1 MKAWINPKK
10 PKLLILTS
18 SFPSGPAD
26 ETCGYIRDF
35 ARSLSLDFEVQV
47 LAPPDRNA
55 NDWPADE
62 FKLAR
67 SSSVLP
73 GSFDMFQATRDFNGL
88 AVNHIGAWVAFICS
102 FGLYFIIAI
111 RLAARSDAMC
121 SHWLVP
127 SGFAGALI
135 AKLTGKPHVVVEHSG
150 ALHLLSRVR
159 GGRLIARFVVSASE
173 RVITVSADLKR
184 KFVALCPDE
193 KEKVEVIPMGVR
205 ANEAGGGHSRG
216 AVRSR
221 IAHCLLPAGSD
232 KATILFIGRLTEVK
246 GVDVLVRAMLRIGS
260 ARLVVAGDGDQR
272 RALEALARK
281 LSIDAV
287 FLGQVDASE
296 RDQLLAQSKVVVVP
310 SRVLQSGRTEGT
322 PVVCLE
328 AMAAGRPVIAARV
341 GGLAE
346 IIVDGH
352 NGLLFEADDELAL
365 AEKLNLLIS
374 DSGLGEELVANA
386 RLTAAQHSWPQ
397 VGSRFAEVIKA
408 SLNRNDRVLDDQEPG
423 RSFAGC

>member
-1 MKAWINPKK
+1 MKELINSAK
-10 PKLLILTS
+10 PKLLVLTS

-35 ARSLSLDFEVQV
+35 ARSLSLEFEVQV
-47 LAPPDRNA
+47 LAPPDKNA
-55 NDWPADE
+55 IDWPADD
-62 FKLAR
+62 FTLAR
-67 SSSVLP
+67 SSSLLP
-73 GSFDMFQATRDFNGL
+73 SSIEIFHATRDFNGV
-88 AVNHIGAWVAFICS
+88 AVNNIGAWVAFICS
-102 FGLYFIIAI
+102 FVLFFIEAI
-111 RLAARSDAMC
+111 RLAARSDVVC

-135 AKLTGKPHVVVEHSG
+135 ARLTGKPHVVVEHSG
-150 ALHLLSRVR
+150 ALHFLSRVR
-159 GGRLIARFVVSASE
+159 GGRQLARFVVSASE
-173 RVITVSADLKR
+173 RVITVSEDLRR
-184 KFVALCPDE
+184 KFVALCPGE
-193 KEKVEVIPMGVR
+193 KEKLEVIPMGVR
-205 ANEAGGGHSRG
+205 SNEAAGGHSQG
-216 AVRSR
+216 VVRSR
-221 IAHCLLPAGSD
+221 VAHCFSPAGSD
-232 KATILFIGRLTEVK
+232 RPTILFVGRLIEVK
-246 GVDVLVRAMLRIGS
+246 GVDVLVRAMLRVGS
-260 ARLVVAGDGDQR
+260 ARLMIAGDGGQR
-272 RALEALARK
+272 TALEALARK

-296 RDQLLAQSKVVVVP
+296 RDQLLAQSKVVAIP

-346 IIVDGH
+346 IVVDGH

-374 DSGLGEELVANA
+374 DSGLREELATNA
-386 RLTAAQHSWPQ
+386 RLTAAEHSWPR
-397 VGSRFAEVIKA
+397 VGSRFAEIIKA
-408 SLNRNDRVLDDQEPG
+408 SLNKNDRVLDDQEPG

>member
-1 MKAWINPKK
+1 MKALTNSAK

-35 ARSLSLDFEVQV
+35 ARSLSLEFEVQV

-55 NDWPADE
+55 IDWPADD
-62 FKLAR
+62 FTLAR
-67 SSSVLP
+67 SSSLFP
-73 GSFDMFQATRDFNGL
+73 GSVEMFQATRDFNGL
-88 AVNHIGAWVAFICS
+88 AANNIGAWVAFTCS
-102 FGLYFIIAI
+102 FGLFFIKAI
-111 RLAARSDAMC
+111 RLAARSDVVC

-127 SGFAGALI
+127 SGLAGALI
-135 AKLTGKPHVVVEHSG
+135 AKLTRKPHIVVEHSG
-150 ALHLLSRVR
+150 ALRLLSRVR
-159 GGRLIARFVVSASE
+159 GGRQLARSVASASE
-173 RVITVSADLKR
+173 RIVIVSEDLRR
-184 KFVALCPDE
+184 KFIELCPDQ
-193 KEKVEVIPMGVR
+193 KDKVEVIPMGVR
-205 ANEAGGGHSRG
+205 VNEAAGQSRG
-216 AVRSR
+216 VVRPR
-221 IAHCLLPAGSD
+221 IAHCISPAASD
-232 KATILFIGRLTEVK
+232 KPAILFIGRLTEVK
-246 GVDVLVRAMLRIGS
+246 GVDVLLRAMGRVES
-260 ARLVVAGDGDQR
+260 ARLVIAGEGEQR
-272 RALEALARK
+272 PYLEAIAGELA
-281 LSIDAV
+281 LDAV
-287 FLGQVDASE
+287 FPGQVDASE

-374 DSGLGEELVANA
+374 DSGLCEELGINA
-386 RLTAAQHSWPQ
+386 RLTAAEHSWLR
-397 VGSRFAEVIKA
+397 VGSRFAGIIKS
-408 SLNRNDRVLDDQEPG
+408 SLNKNDRVLDDQEPG
-423 RSFAGC
+423 RSFARF

>member
-1 MKAWINPKK
+1 MKALISSAK

-35 ARSLSLDFEVQV
+35 ARSLSLEFEVQV

-55 NDWPADE
+55 IDWPADD
-62 FKLAR
+62 FTLAR
-67 SSSVLP
+67 SSSPFP
-73 GSFDMFQATRDFNGL
+73 GSIDMFQATRDFNGL
-88 AVNHIGAWVAFICS
+88 AVNSIGAWVAFTCS
-102 FGLYFIIAI
+102 FCLFFIKAI
-111 RLAARSDAMC
+111 KLAARSDVVC

-135 AKLTGKPHVVVEHSG
+135 TKLTRKPHIVVEHSG

-159 GGRLIARFVVSASE
+159 GGRRLARFILSASE
-173 RVITVSADLKR
+173 RVITVSEDLRR
-184 KFVALCPDE
+184 KLVAFCPDE
-193 KEKVEVIPMGVR
+193 KEKLGVIPMGVR
-205 ANEAGGGHSRG
+205 ANEAAGGHSRG

-221 IAHCLLPAGSD
+221 IAHCFSPAGSD
-232 KATILFIGRLTEVK
+232 KPQILFIGRLTEVK
-246 GVDVLVRAMLRIGS
+246 GVDVLVRAMTRVGP
-260 ARLVVAGDGDQR
+260 ARLVIAGDGDQR
-272 RALEALARK
+272 TTLEVLARK

-310 SRVLQSGRTEGT
+310 SRVLRSGRTEGT

-352 NGLLFEADDELAL
+352 NGLLFEPDDELAL

-374 DSGLGEELVANA
+374 DSGLREELVTNA
-386 RLTAAQHSWPQ
+386 RLTAAEHSWLR
-397 VGSRFAEVIKA
+397 VGSRFAETIRA

>member
-1 MKAWINPKK
+1 MNALTNSAK

-35 ARSLSLDFEVQV
+35 ARSLSLEFEVQV

-55 NDWPADE
+55 IDWPADD
-62 FKLAR
+62 FTLAR
-67 SSSVLP
+67 SSFLLP
-73 GSFDMFQATRDFNGL
+73 SSIEMFQATRDFNGL
-88 AVNHIGAWVAFICS
+88 AVNTIGAWVAFICS
-102 FGLYFIIAI
+102 VGLFFIKAI
-111 RLAARSDAMC
+111 RLAARSDVVC

-135 AKLTGKPHVVVEHSG
+135 AKLTRKPHVVVEHSG
-150 ALHLLSRVR
+150 ALHFLSRVR
-159 GGRLIARFVVSASE
+159 GGRQLARFVVSASA
-173 RVITVSADLKR
+173 RVITVSEDLRLKL
-184 KFVALCPDE
+184 VAFCPDG
-193 KEKVEVIPMGVR
+193 KESVEVIQMGVQ
-205 ANEAGGGHSRG
+205 ANEAAGGHSRG
-216 AVRSR
+216 TIRSR
-221 IAHCLLPAGSD
+221 IAHCFTPAESD
-232 KATILFIGRLTEVK
+232 KPKILFIGRLTEVK
-246 GVDVLVRAMLRIGS
+246 GVDVLVRAMLRVGP
-260 ARLVVAGDGDQR
+260 ARLVIAGDGGQR
-272 RALEALARK
+272 TALEALARK

-296 RDQLLAQSKVVVVP
+296 RDQLLAQSKVVAIP

-374 DSGLGEELVANA
+374 NSGLRERLVTNA
-386 RLTAAQHSWPQ
+386 RLTAAQHSWLQ
-397 VGSRFAEVIKA
+397 VGPRFAEIIKA
-408 SLNRNDRVLDDQEPG
+408 SLNKNDRVLDDQEPG